1 MFSNPISF
9 PRISLLR
16 WTNLG
21 SKSKNKEPLAN
32 VDYAFDMST
41 KYQGWP
47 MQISWNLCLIQTKF
61 VTRGLGDN

>member
-9 PRISLLR
+9 RWISLLR

-21 SKSKNKEPLAN
+21 SKSKEKEPLAN
-32 VDYAFDMST
+32 VDHTLDMST
-41 KYQGWP
+41 KYQGEL

-61 VTRGLGDN
+61 ETCGL